1 MNNHIISFIATL
13 AFLMVTASHA
23 YAART
28 PSDTVRADG
37 DTIAVYEMSVA
48 ELMGSP
54 AGEVLVDRLGR
65 IMDERIDE
73 RIDEFPRYG
82 GMRDRVQKIIGIL
95 AVFGLPFI
103 FATLLL
109 FAGISYLN
117 RRGERR
123 ARLIEMSLQCRQPL
137 PPEFYQRRRSNRLQ
151 SGLTWIA
158 WGAGLMIFFIVVGE
172 DSLAA
177 LMAIPCFIGVSKL
190 LTLLIE
196 SRNGG
201 RIG

>member
-1 MNNHIISFIATL
+1 MNNRTIFFVAFL
-13 AFLMVTASHA
+13 AFLMITSSHV

-28 PSDTVRADG
+28 ASDTVSKSG
-37 DTIAVYEMSVA
+37 DTLAVYEMSVA
-48 ELMGSP
+48 ELMESP
-54 AGEVLVDRLGR
+54 AGEVLADRLGR

-73 RIDEFPRYG
+73 RIGELPHDG
-82 GMRDRVQKIIGIL
+82 GMSERGQKTVGIL
-95 AVFGLPFI
+95 AALGFPFI

-109 FAGISYLN
+109 FAGINYLN

-123 ARLIEMSLQCRQPL
+123 ARLIELSLQCREPL
-137 PPEFYQRRRSNRLQ
+137 PPEFYQRRRPARLQ

-158 WGAGLMIFFIVVGE
+158 WGAGLMIFFIVVGVE
-172 DSLAA
+172 SLAA